1 LAIQDVLSEA
11 ATEEEKK
18 AQQLRSKK
26 YGISIKE
33 GGNVT
38 KPSKYSNVPD
48 DKFLDPV
55 NFSYPIDTEHLMPAL
70 RYFNH
75 DGQREAGGYTPEEWQ
90 KMGTKLVKALG
101 SEYEYK
107 NGKVAKKKNEQLNEM
122 WLHVPGSYEDAME
135 KLNKAIS
142 ENPVQF
148 KMKRDDHANIKA
160 TFADSIIVEIF
171 NYVSDERTSHYY
183 QATWSE
189 NDDGEIEFDDI
200 EEVDFEIA
208 VVKINECKEL
218 VEEVRNATNTV
229 ELNETILTD
238 VVLTE
243 VEIDGKKIFRGK
255 VPIAQRADVRNGN
268 GRVYTVKALENA
280 VTEAQK
286 AIDKYGGL
294 RMEDGHHFDEKGKNK
309 SSLSRTAGI
318 IKKISWN
325 PNEKVIAL
333 DEIELVPETE
343 AGKSIK
349 ALLDKNYKLQ
359 VSQRAI
365 GSSEMIKEDD
375 GQVIE
380 QVDYVKFQGW
390 DFLPGGEAS
399 VSDASFEVITEGIKM
414 PDKVLGEKEVT
425 EFVQNTITEAEQRI
439 TQTITESIT
448 STLKEAGLL
457 VDEIAEDK
465 TESEKKTEVK
475 DERIETL
482 LREIK
487 SLNERIESGEKVT
500 ADFKREKE
508 IAYLRQFANQYLEKE
523 VQKEKYKR
531 FNEEQ
536 KKRMLRLVK
545 PEELYGKVDIA
556 NENSLSEKLNE
567 LFSTQVTIADGYIAD
582 MKLKELGILDENGN
596 IKKMS
601 EHGVTR
607 VEINEQTPGMEYM
620 AKLEQAVENRLKQT
634 DSWVMPKGH
643 ASEFALNA
651 ILKEFDEQNWRQLE
665 AEAKTLTEANEVT
678 QASIGPRV
686 AMISRT
692 IIPIAWRRLTALD
705 VMDVGPTMGTR
716 IVDIP
721 VASWGPAETSELSD
735 DIGSIMV
742 ADDGDIPVGGITYA
756 NYPLYAVRL
765 ALSTE
770 IRSEAIATAKGTSMD
785 PVADSLAGLSRDI
798 STRLDRLFWWM
809 QIAKAQMFTSSY
821 TQKTSYTAM
830 VDKGSNLFA
839 FTTDGSTE
847 ITGGLL
853 RYEWV
858 KTVDARGN
866 PTGADIVKL
875 YGTEAGTPTLQSIDV
890 REAAGDNTALVYT
903 DDYSVNWLDGTITLT
918 TAGNVKEA
926 NNGLEAKYT
935 YSNATGVVNANF
947 WSAIPPTGVT
957 LYDHLINLRQQVGES
972 KVLVSDRHYQANF
985 IAMSNG
991 IEDLISSG
999 PQFTESGRSPAEV
1012 MDRLANVMNYAG
1024 LTPTKTSAIPNGYI
1038 LIGEKGSAVYRV
1050 HTPLKMVGPYK
1061 IDIKGHDYYHIEEY
1075 SGFDV
1080 PVMDKL
1086 TLVLITDL

>member
-1 LAIQDVLSEA
+1 MAIQDVLNEV
-11 ATEEEKK
+11 TIEEEKK
-18 AQQLRSKK
+18 ISKV
-26 YGISIKE
+26 I
-33 GGNVT
+33 
-38 KPSKYSNVPD
+38 
-48 DKFLDPV
+48 
-55 NFSYPIDTEHLMPAL
+55 
-70 RYFNH
+70 
-75 DGQREAGGYTPEEWQ
+75 
-90 KMGTKLVKALG
+90 
-101 SEYEYK
+101 
-107 NGKVAKKKNEQLNEM
+107 NEQLNEM
-122 WLHVPGSYEDAME
+122 WLRVPGSYEDTIE
-135 KLNKAIS
+135 KLCKAIS
-142 ENPVQF
+142 DSPAQF
-148 KMKRDDHANIKA
+148 KMKRDDHATIKA
-160 TFADSIIVEIF
+160 TFADSIVVDIF
-171 NYVSDERTSHYY
+171 NYNSDERTSHYY
-183 QATWSE
+183 QAAWSE
-189 NDDGEIEFDDI
+189 NDNGEIEFDDI

-208 VVKINECKEL
+208 IVKVNECKEL
-218 VEEVRNATNTV
+218 VEEVRNATNMV
-229 ELNETILTD
+229 ELNETFLTN
-238 VVLTE
+238 VVLNE
-243 VEIDGKKIFRGK
+243 VEVNGKEVLQGR
-255 VPIAQRADVRNGN
+255 VPIAQRADIRNGN
-268 GRVYTVKALENA
+268 GRRYRSEALERA
-280 VTEAQK
+280 VNEAK
-286 AIDKYGGL
+286 EIIKKYGAL
-294 RMEDGHHFDEKGKNK
+294 RMEGAHYLTPTGKNDNQIV
-309 SSLSRTAGI
+309 RTAAL
-318 IKKISWN
+318 IKDVNWHNDTKTVS
-325 PNEKVIAL
+325 L
-333 DEIELVPETE
+333 DNIEIVEELEQ
-343 AGKSIK
+343 GKAIK
-349 ALLDKNYKLQ
+349 ALVKRGYRPQ
-359 VSQRAI
+359 VSQRAV
-365 GSSEMIKEDD
+365 GSSDTIKEDD
-375 GQVIE
+375 GTLTEDVY
-380 QVDYVKFQGW
+380 YVKFQGW

-399 VSDASFEVITEGIKM
+399 VSDASFEIITEGIKM

-425 EFVQNTITEAEQRI
+425 ELVQNTITEAEQRI

-448 STLKEAGLL
+448 NTLKEAGLL
-457 VDEIAEDK
+457 VAEIEEDNTK
-465 TESEKKTEVK
+465 SGKGVEVK

-487 SLNERIESGEKVT
+487 SLNERIDAGEKT
-500 ADFKREKE
+500 TTELKKGKE
-508 IAYLRQFANQYLEKE
+508 ISYLNQFGKQFLEQA
-523 VQKEKYKR
+523 VQKEKFNY
-531 FNEEQ
+531 FNEDQ
-536 KKRMLRLVK
+536 KKRLVSVIK
-545 PEELYGKVDIA
+545 PAELYGKVDVQDEKQLGALLEDMLVVEASKA
-556 NENSLSEKLNE
+556 NG
-567 LFSTQVTIADGYIAD
+567 FIAD
-582 MKLKELGILDENGN
+582 MKLKELGVMDENGQ

-601 EHGVTR
+601 EHGITR
-607 VEINEQTPGMEYM
+607 VEINEQTPGIAYM
-620 AKLEQAVENRLKQT
+620 TKLEQAVESRLKQT

-643 ASEFALNA
+643 PSEFALNA
-651 ILKEFDEQNWRQLE
+651 ILKEFDEQNWQQLE
-665 AEAKTLTEANEVT
+665 LEAKTLTEANEVT

-742 ADDGDIPVGGITYA
+742 ADDGDIPVGGITYT
-756 NYPLYAVRL
+756 NHPLYAIRL
-765 ALSTE
+765 ALSAE

-821 TQKTSYTAM
+821 TQKTSYTTM
-830 VDKGSNLFA
+830 VDKGSNVFE
-839 FTTDGSTE
+839 FTSDGTTP
-847 ITGGLL
+847 IIGGLL

-875 YGTEAGTPTLQSIDV
+875 YGTEAGTPTLQSVVIHV
-890 REAAGDNTALVYT
+890 VGSGTPGTILVYT
-903 DDYSVNWLDGTITLT
+903 DDFSVNWLNGTITLT

-926 NNGLEAKYT
+926 NAGLEAKYT
-935 YSNATGVVNANF
+935 YSNATGIVNANF

-972 KVLVSDRHYQANF
+972 KVLVGNRNYQANF
-985 IAMSNG
+985 IAMSNE

-1038 LIGEKGSAVYRV
+1038 LIGEKDSAVYRV